1 LNSDKDFF
9 KKHSFSQS
17 PKYLFIGC
25 SDSRIPAETILGLEP
40 GEIFVHR
47 NIANQVVLS
56 DVNTMSVVQYAVE
69 VLKVEDIIITGHYG
83 CGGVK
88 AAMSKSDFGSLE
100 AWLSHIRTTR
110 INFRKQLIMS
120 E

>member
-1 LNSDKDFF
+1 MASDKNYF
-9 KKHSFSQS
+9 KKHTDSQN

-47 NIANQVVLS
+47 NVANQVSIS
-56 DVNTMSVVQYAVE
+56 DVNTLSVVQYAVE

-83 CGGVK
+83 CGGVQ
-88 AAMSKSDFGSLE
+88 AALMKKDFGPLE
-100 AWLSHIRTTR
+100 AWLSHIR
-110 INFRKQLIMS
+110 
-120 E
+120 